1 MDWLLWDDF
10 FIRSKLYRSSLSLF
24 VFRKIEDVGG
34 NLVICIIFGA
44 KCIQKWNSMMGT
56 NVDSIHYIIN
66 LKQ

>member
-10 FIRSKLYRSSLSLF
+10 YSRVKAYGSSLSLF

-34 NLVICIIFGA
+34 DLVICIIFGA
-44 KCIQKWNSMMGT
+44 KCIQTWNSRMGT
-56 NVDSIHYIIN
+56 NANSIHYIIN